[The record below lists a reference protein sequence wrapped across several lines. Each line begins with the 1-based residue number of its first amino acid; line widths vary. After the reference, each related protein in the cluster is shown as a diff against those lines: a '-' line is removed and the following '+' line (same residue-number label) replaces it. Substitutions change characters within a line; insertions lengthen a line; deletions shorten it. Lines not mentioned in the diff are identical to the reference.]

1 MEMSSMQKHRI
12 FRIIVTIYLLCIS
25 FSYGQTINIYG
36 LYVENRISDIE
47 TLLAKNLIK
56 NDEWLQF
63 TKALFEEDFEVAL
76 EKYITLYRNSTDD
89 RLKRLILDRISQYY
103 YAKGLY
109 DSADRIIN
117 DEDFRKRIF
126 SISMKKIFFGV
137 QLGAFT
143 NYQNAIKGKNQYSI
157 NLNNLEIITKKSG
170 GKQLYVIVAGNFESR
185 EEAEKFQKAIRE
197 KYKYTSIII
206 QF

>member
-1 MEMSSMQKHRI
+1 MEVSSMQKHLI
-12 FRIIVTIYLLCIS
+12 FRTIVTIYLLCIS
-25 FSYGQTINIYG
+25 FSYGQTNNIYS
-36 LYVENRISDIE
+36 LYVENSISDIE
-47 TLLAKNLIK
+47 DLLAKNLIT

-63 TKALFEEDFEVAL
+63 TKALFEEDFEVAF

-89 RLKRLILDRISQYY
+89 QLKRLILDRISQYY

-109 DSADRIIN
+109 DSAERIIK

-126 SISMKKIFFGV
+126 SISMKKIYFGV

-143 NYQNAIKGKNQYSI
+143 NYQNAVKGKNQYSK
-157 NLNNLEIITKKSG
+157 NLQGLEIITKKSG

-185 EEAEKFQKAIRE
+185 EDAEKFQKEIRE
-197 KYKYTSIII
+197 KYKYNSIII